1 MKQKR
6 KALTAALRILLP
18 GLLFV
23 LLNLWLLYGLGEL
36 KEYEDLLSLSYSPGA
51 VTETA
56 FTQWRENEG
65 ENSAG
70 EAAAWKAC
78 GEGNVLSET
87 TGRSQNVSCYKVKGQ
102 PGAIFGRALIR
113 GRYFTEGE
121 TGVCMIDRDTAWLLF
136 GSDHAEGLKIML
148 EGETGTETFQVAG
161 ILEGNI
167 PLMILPAGKNTCY
180 DAVTVRKKDTGRSSN
195 LIASGMEAAMG
206 AADGQRIDGKLYV
219 VTACLLYGLTNAL
232 ILLLFARRA
241 GRACQ
246 DTCLAGIFPQKIS
259 AWYSAGFAR
268 VGKRLLCLICITGAV
283 LAVLLGAW
291 LADPGSDYL
300 PAYWSDFEFFGS
312 LFKEKASQI
321 RSLAAHQEFSAW
333 QNLFQVWQR
342 TICGEFL
349 LLIVASASL
358 RNYTARKINLP
369 HSIT

>member
-1 MKQKR
+1 
-6 KALTAALRILLP
+6 
-18 GLLFV
+18 
-23 LLNLWLLYGLGEL
+23 
-36 KEYEDLLSLSYSPGA
+36 
-51 VTETA
+51 
-56 FTQWRENEG
+56 
-65 ENSAG
+65 
-70 EAAAWKAC
+70 
-78 GEGNVLSET
+78 
-87 TGRSQNVSCYKVKGQ
+87 
-102 PGAIFGRALIR
+102 
-113 GRYFTEGE
+113 
-121 TGVCMIDRDTAWLLF
+121 MIDRDTAWLLF

-148 EGETGTETFQVAG
+148 EGETGTETETFQVAG
-161 ILEGNI
+161 ILEENI

-195 LIASGMEAAMG
+195 LMASGMEAAMG

-219 VTACLLYGLTNAL
+219 VTACLLYGLMNAL

-241 GRACQ
+241 GKACQ
-246 DTCLAGIFPQKIS
+246 DTCLAGIFSQRIS
-259 AWYSAGFAR
+259 SWYTAGFIR
-268 VGKRLLCLICITGAV
+268 VGKRLTCLICITGAV

-349 LLIVASASL
+349 LLIVASTSL
-358 RNYTARKINLP
+358 RN
-369 HSIT
+369 

>member
-78 GEGNVLSET
+78 GKGNVLSET

-180 DAVTVRKKDTGRSSN
+180 DAVTAAWRPRWARRTGR
-195 LIASGMEAAMG
+195 
-206 AADGQRIDGKLYV
+206 
-219 VTACLLYGLTNAL
+219 GLT
-232 ILLLFARRA
+232 
-241 GRACQ
+241 
-246 DTCLAGIFPQKIS
+246 
-259 AWYSAGFAR
+259 
-268 VGKRLLCLICITGAV
+268 
-283 LAVLLGAW
+283 
-291 LADPGSDYL
+291 GSSML
-300 PAYWSDFEFFGS
+300 
-312 LFKEKASQI
+312 
-321 RSLAAHQEFSAW
+321 
-333 QNLFQVWQR
+333 
-342 TICGEFL
+342 
-349 LLIVASASL
+349 
-358 RNYTARKINLP
+358 
-369 HSIT
+369 